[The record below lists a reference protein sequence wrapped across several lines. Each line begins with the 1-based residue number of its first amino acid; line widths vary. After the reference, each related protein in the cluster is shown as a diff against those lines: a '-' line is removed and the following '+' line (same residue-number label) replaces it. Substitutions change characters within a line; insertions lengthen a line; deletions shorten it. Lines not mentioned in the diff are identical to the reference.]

1 MNKITGLKGEV
12 EAKEYLVSIGYKILE
27 TNYRNKVGEIDII
40 CKDNDVLVFVEVKR
54 RESLKFGHPR
64 EAVNYY
70 KQQKIRNVATVYLK
84 YKGLYERCAIRFDVV
99 DLVGDNLTHLK
110 NAF

>member
-1 MNKITGLKGEV
+1 MSKIVGLKGEV
-12 EAKEYLVSIGYKILE
+12 EAREYLEEKGYTILE
-27 TNYRNKVGEIDII
+27 TNYRNKIGEIDII
-40 CKDNDVLVFVEVKR
+40 CKKDGVIIFVEVKR

-70 KQQKIRNVATVYLK
+70 KQQKIRNIATAYLK
-84 YKGLYERCAIRFDVV
+84 FKGLYEKIGIRFDVI
-99 DLVGDNLTHLK
+99 DLVGDNLTHIE